1 MIGPMVWG
9 RALYVVL
16 ALAIGVAFTAASAN
30 SAKAA
35 DTNTYVMKLG
45 SLTDHDEVREW
56 LNTFVAA
63 IEKKSGGRL
72 KGEIFP
78 GSQLGSAAREIE
90 GTQFGSIQAVL
101 MPPDFFA
108 GVDER
113 FEVGSAPGTF
123 HSLDQA
129 NKVIADPEFRKAFLS
144 LGANKGLIGLG
155 LFVNAPVTVLT
166 REPVHRL
173 ADFNGLKIRI
183 LSSDFQI
190 EQIKRLGATPVAMS
204 LGDVMTALQQGTID
218 GALASVPAFTP
229 LKFYDAAKYMTE
241 TGQYYVLIVV
251 EMSKK
256 WFDGLPADLQ
266 NIIMTEADNAS
277 REIVPWAAEDLAN
290 QKKTWTSHG
299 GELNA
304 LPPDDEAELMKRMS
318 TIADDVGKRRPAIG
332 EMYEGLKAAV
342 KRNP

>member
-1 MIGPMVWG
+1 MIAHTVWNPA
-9 RALYVVL
+9 RYVAL
-16 ALAIGVAFTAASAN
+16 ALAVGAALVAPLRNTAAAED
-30 SAKAA
+30 AK
-35 DTNTYVMKLG
+35 TYTMKLG
-45 SLTDHDEVREW
+45 SLTNHDEVNEW
-56 LNTFVAA
+56 MSNFTAG

-78 GSQLGSAAREIE
+78 SSQLGSAPREIE

-123 HSLDQA
+123 RSIDQA
-129 NKVIADPEFRKAFLS
+129 NKVMVDPQFRKAFLA
-144 LGANKGLIGLG
+144 LGANKGLIGLA

-166 REPVHRL
+166 RKPVHRL
-173 ADFNGLKIRI
+173 ADFKGLKIRI

-204 LGDVMTALQQGTID
+204 LGDVMSALQQGAID

-229 LKFYDAAKYMTE
+229 LHFYDAAKYMTE
-241 TGQYYVLIVV
+241 TSQYYVLIVA

-256 WFDGLPADLQ
+256 WFDALPADLQ
-266 NIIMTEADNAS
+266 KIIMTEADSAS
-277 REIVPWAAEDLAN
+277 RAIVPWAAQDLAN

-299 GELNA
+299 GELTT
-304 LPPDDEAELMKRMS
+304 LPPEDEAELMKRMS
-318 TIADDVGKRRPAIG
+318 TIAEDVGKRRPAIHD
-332 EMYEGLKAAV
+332 MYEELKAAV

>member
-1 MIGPMVWG
+1 MIGPKVWG
-9 RALYVVL
+9 RALYVAL
-16 ALAIGVAFTAASAN
+16 ALAVGAALTATSENTAR
-30 SAKAA
+30 AA
-35 DTNTYVMKLG
+35 DANTYTMKLG
-45 SLTDHDEVREW
+45 SLTNHDEVNEW
-56 LNTFVAA
+56 LNIFVAG

-78 GSQLGSAAREIE
+78 AGQLGSAPREIE

-108 GVDER
+108 GIDER

-123 HSLDQA
+123 HSMDQA
-129 NKVIADPEFRKAFLS
+129 NKVVFDPQFRKAFLS
-144 LGANKGLIGLG
+144 LGANKGLIGLS

-166 REPVHRL
+166 RQPVRRL
-173 ADFNGLKIRI
+173 SDFNGLKIRI

-204 LGDVMTALQQGTID
+204 LGDVMPALQQGTID

-229 LKFYDAAKYMTE
+229 LHFYDAAKYMTE

-256 WFDGLPADLQ
+256 WFDALPVDLQ
-266 NIIMTEADNAS
+266 NIIMTEADIAS
-277 REIVPWAAEDLAN
+277 HDIAPWAAQDMAN
-290 QKKTWTSHG
+290 QKKEWTSHG
-299 GELNA
+299 GELIA
-304 LPPDDEAELMKRMS
+304 LPPEDQAELMKRMS
-318 TIADDVGKRRPAIG
+318 RIADDVGKRRPAIG
-332 EMYEGLKAAV
+332 EMYESLKAAV